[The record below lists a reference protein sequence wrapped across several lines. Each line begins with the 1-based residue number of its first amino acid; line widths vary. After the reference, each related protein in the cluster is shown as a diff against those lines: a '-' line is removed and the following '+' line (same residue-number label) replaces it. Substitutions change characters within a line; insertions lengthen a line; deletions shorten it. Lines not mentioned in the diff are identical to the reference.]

1 MANDLSNLG
10 EMLEAKK
17 NDVNSFVWKGPRE
30 IINGEKVQTEI
41 RLMDASEEQLNKFY
55 THCKSMLY
63 SNDKNNPGRYTL
75 LNIIKSQR
83 EKCNAELFLRYVEN
97 HYMPTERDK
106 YSRFTYLQSIKEC
119 LANNKDVLPKEI
131 WKTTSI
137 TAINNGVPEEF
148 HGLNIDLV
156 ISACLDSLGVFERK
170 HITLNFLA
178 KMGVWFTQQEMKDLT
193 ERDAEGNI
201 RDRIEVIKERLG
213 IKSNVGLHVDPK
225 SMLNYSE
232 LRSMLNLRTKKYSE
246 LTTEQ
251 LLVLR
256 NKVLFKLEDE
266 VSYHISQ
273 WEERIK
279 QIKLVAKAKGFYL
292 NE

>member
-1 MANDLSNLG
+1 MSNELSELG
-10 EMLEAKK
+10 SLLKAKK

-30 IINGEKVQTEI
+30 IVNGEKVQEEM
-41 RLMDASEEQLNKFY
+41 RLMDASEEQLNRFY
-55 THCKSMLY
+55 SHCKSMLY
-63 SNDKNNPGRYTL
+63 SNDKNNPGRYVL
-75 LNIIKSQR
+75 LDIIKSQR
-83 EKCNAELFLRYVEN
+83 EKCNAELFIRFVEN
-97 HYMPTERDK
+97 HYLPTDRDK
-106 YSRFTYLQSIKEC
+106 YSRFTYLQSMKEC
-119 LANNKDVLPKEI
+119 LANNKEALPKEV
-131 WKTTSI
+131 WKTTPITSI
-137 TAINNGVPEEF
+137 NDGVPEEF
-148 HGLNIDLV
+148 QFLNIDVV

-193 ERDAEGNI
+193 ERDSEGKI
-201 RDRIEVIKERLG
+201 RNRIDVIKERLN
-213 IKSNVGLHVDPK
+213 IKSSVGLHVDPK

-232 LRSMLNLRTKKYSE
+232 LRSMLNLKTKKYSD

-266 VSYHISQ
+266 VQYHISQ
-273 WEERIK
+273 WEERIR
-279 QIKLVAKAKGFYL
+279 QIKLVAKEKGYYL